1 MSTWQAG
8 ELLINGVHIYYERSG
23 SGQPALLF
31 VHGLTDSGHYWR
43 PILGQ
48 LPPGYELVLY
58 DARGHGRSEQ
68 PPGGYTYDQLAE
80 DLAGVITALNL
91 AQPIVIGHSMG
102 AATAALMAARHPGL
116 ARALILEDP
125 PAGRGITT
133 EQLQAVFDD
142 WRTDLLATKALGPAE
157 KLAKARATRPDWAEA
172 DYAEMIQKGWAVL
185 YVGTATFKGVECHS
199 SDAASPESERYD
211 FTKLPKTV
219 KFRFGFHT
227 PTQYVNCQNSD
238 LKGRAFA
245 GEESQRGVQVRE
257 HGDTV
262 AQITLHVDHPFWSTV
277 DHDAAELYFDQ
288 IAAAATA
295 DGTVTLEDLG
305 AVDFTSFKDRSGKSL
320 PWRSCVAEKTP
331 KEGMRK
337 FDSGSVPVDPQAS
350 PDAALRNYSDYIHYQ
365 QSTEGHLNADGLCA
379 VKRLFPSPR

>member
-125 PAGRGITT
+125 PAGHGITT

-172 DYAEMIQKGWAVL
+172 DYAEW
-185 YVGTATFKGVECHS
+185 VE
-199 SDAASPESERYD
+199 D
-211 FTKLPKTV
+211 KTLV
-219 KFRFGFHT
+219 APQALDIIHT
-227 PTQYVNCQNSD
+227 PGTPWFD
-238 LKGRAFA
+238 LIEQVDCPILLIT
-245 GEESQRGVQVRE
+245 GEPE
-257 HGDTV
+257 
-262 AQITLHVDHPFWSTV
+262 
-277 DHDAAELYFDQ
+277 
-288 IAAAATA
+288 
-295 DGTVTLEDLG
+295 LG
-305 AVDFTSFKDRSGKSL
+305 ALVTPDFAKELAGR
-320 PWRSCVAEKTP
+320 WRQGQIVHIDGVGHSIRRGQPARYAQAVCEFLAAYHTP
-331 KEGMRK
+331 R
-337 FDSGSVPVDPQAS
+337 A
-350 PDAALRNYSDYIHYQ
+350 
-365 QSTEGHLNADGLCA
+365 
-379 VKRLFPSPR
+379 